1 MVNENVIFPKDFE
14 YIEVVRTGKPV
25 HEQYDSFWIKHPP
38 MDLSRRAKIF
48 SPFDALRGFNEAV
61 SAKEVLYVPK
71 KELNEE
77 EMRELDQTLSIL
89 QQLTANGKLA
99 RENNIQATI
108 TYFVP
113 CLDADNE
120 AYMVKGQYC
129 SITGTVMKVDSLFNK
144 MITIDDVS
152 IPICDVVKIECGD
165 IDCE

>member
-1 MVNENVIFPKDFE
+1 
-14 YIEVVRTGKPV
+14 
-25 HEQYDSFWIKHPP
+25 

-61 SAKEVLYVPK
+61 SAKEVQYVPN

-77 EMRELDQTLSIL
+77 EMRELDQALSIL
-89 QQLTANGKLA
+89 HKLTANSNLA
-99 RENNIQATI
+99 RDNNIQATV

-113 CLDADNE
+113 CSDADNE

-129 SITGTVMKVDSLFNK
+129 SITGTVMKVDSLIHK

-152 IPICDVVKIECGD
+152 IPICDIIEIEC
-165 IDCE
+165 